1 MACKKQE
8 VLDIPA
14 AFDIMGVEKVFTER
28 GTVMDSLKLL
38 FVGNSF
44 AVDTMEYAAQI
55 ARSLL

>member
-1 MACKKQE
+1 
-8 VLDIPA
+8 
-14 AFDIMGVEKVFTER
+14 
-28 GTVMDSLKLL
+28 MDSLKLL